1 MRHRFL
7 PLLAALALGLGVAS
21 AARAQGSFN
30 VYVALGDSLTAG
42 VVSGSLVETHQANSF
57 PALIARS
64 AGVQD
69 FQQPTVS
76 APGIPPELV
85 LVSLSPG
92 PIVAPGASEP
102 GQPTNLFLPRPY
114 NNLGVPGATVSD
126 MVNTVTD
133 NGGAHDLVLRR
144 QGTALQEA
152 AALHPTFITLWIG
165 NNDALGAAV
174 AGQAIDG
181 VTLTPV
187 SKFRSFY
194 SEIVSAVK
202 ATGAKIVAA
211 NIPDVTTIPFVTTI
225 PPVVVNPSTRQP
237 VIVNGQTVP
246 LIGPDGALAS
256 NAHVLLT
263 ASSLLAQGIGIPKAL
278 GGQGTPLPDEVILDA
293 NEVGAIQDHIAGYN
307 LAINDLCGAAGIPVF
322 DANALYATIA
332 RDGRN
337 VGGVKLTADYLTGGI
352 FSYDGIHPTDL
363 GYAVI
368 TNEWIAKINEGGES
382 LPPIDLSPY
391 LGVGGSS
398 RRPSGAPEF
407 TQEAYRNL
415 LALLGLGRR

>member
-7 PLLAALALGLGVAS
+7 PVLAALVLSLGAAS
-21 AARAQGSFN
+21 TARAQGSFN
-30 VYVALGDSLTAG
+30 VYVSLGDSLTAG
-42 VVSGSLVETHQANSF
+42 VSSGSLVETHQVNSF

-64 AGVQD
+64 AGVQG
-69 FQQPTVS
+69 FEQPTVS
-76 APGIPPELV
+76 VPGIPPELV
-85 LVSLSPG
+85 LISLSPG

-102 GQPTNLFLPRPY
+102 GHPTNLFLPRPY
-114 NNLGVPGATVSD
+114 NNLGVPGATTFD
-126 MVNTVTD
+126 MVSTVTD
-133 NGGAHDLVLRR
+133 GGGAHDLVLRR

-181 VTLTPV
+181 ITLTPV

-194 SEIVSAVK
+194 SEIVSAVT

-211 NIPDVTTIPFVTTI
+211 NIPDVTSIPFVTTI
-225 PPVVVNPSTRQP
+225 PPVVVNPSTREP

-246 LIGPDGALAS
+246 LIGPNGALAS

-263 ASSLLAQGIGIPKAL
+263 ASTLLAQGVGIPKAL
-278 GGQGTPLPDEVILDA
+278 GGQGTPLPDQVILDA
-293 NEVGAIQDHIAGYN
+293 DEVGAIQDHIAGYN
-307 LAINDLCGAAGIPVF
+307 LAISDLCGAAGIPVF
-322 DANALYATIA
+322 DVNAVLATIA
-332 RDGRN
+332 REGRN
-337 VGGVKLTADYLTGGI
+337 VGGVRLSADYLTGGI

-368 TNEWIAKINEGGES
+368 ANEWINKINEGGES
-382 LPPIDLSPY
+382 LPPIDLSPF
-391 LGVGGSS
+391 LGVGASA
-398 RRPSGAPEF
+398 RRPSGAVEF

-415 LALLGLGRR
+415 LALLGRR